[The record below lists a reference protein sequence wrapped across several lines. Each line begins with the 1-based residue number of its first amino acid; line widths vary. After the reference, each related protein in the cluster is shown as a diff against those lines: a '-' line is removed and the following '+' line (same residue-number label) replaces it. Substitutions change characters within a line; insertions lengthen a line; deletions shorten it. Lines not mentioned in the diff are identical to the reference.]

1 MDKKLICIIE
11 AEGVLNR
18 PASIASPTTDD
29 RASHFPR
36 LLCNSRIANSDCL

>member
-1 MDKKLICIIE
+1 MDKKLICLIE
-11 AEGVLNR
+11 AEAVLYR
-18 PASIASPTTDD
+18 SASIASPTTDD